1 MFQPVPHP
9 RIAKQGMKPRSQ
21 HAQLSQPLRALAA
34 LNGPT
39 GIRLLLFLILA
50 TSLFVR
56 CYGLT
61 KQGLE
66 CEELYTIPAATGH
79 QYVYLHTEPGGSP
92 PLMPLTLLEYKQLLV
107 LEAGHGLKEV
117 TGVLARNVHLPFY
130 FFFMHYWIAAFGTSE
145 GTLRLPSVLW
155 SVLAVFFLFRL
166 GQALFTPWV
175 GLLAALLMGLMP
187 EQIYYAQQARMYAL
201 LILLAVASTYLLALA
216 HKHHEAPPK
225 LYLLLYALLSIA
237 GLYTH
242 YEYVFFLVA
251 QTLFIWYAA
260 PLGRAHWRAW
270 LLTQIAIALAFG
282 PWLLV
287 GLSQRQAS
295 AEVIAWVHGE
305 LTGAALGATVADK
318 LTKLIAVPELSFG
331 WLSVGL
337 AYGLLAFGAWSVR
350 ARRTLLLLLCAW
362 LILPLAGMLL
372 LDKMLAAHAISIMRY
387 WMLITPALYL
397 LMAAG
402 VMQLKRPSWRFA
414 AILALVVCLAPAAYW
429 TGRGEL
435 RPKPDRH
442 KEMARF
448 IEQQTTGPV
457 QPTLLVEGVNS
468 IPLALA
474 YYGQRDAKVLRYK
487 WLADQLAA
495 RSLDE
500 ALGGA
505 SDVWVLISGENQV
518 VRLLEADGF
527 RRRSV
532 QVLFGHILVSRYAK
546 QSS

>member
-1 MFQPVPHP
+1 
-9 RIAKQGMKPRSQ
+9 MKPRAQ
-21 HAQLSQPLRALAA
+21 PAQLSQPLRALAA
-34 LNGPT
+34 LNCPA
-39 GIRLLLFLILA
+39 GIRLLLCLILA
-50 TSLFVR
+50 ASLFVR

-79 QYVYLHTEPGGSP
+79 QYVYLHAEPGGAAP
-92 PLMPLTLLEYKQLLV
+92 PVPLTLAEYRRSLTP
-107 LEAGHGLKEV
+107 EAGHGLKEV

-130 FFFMHYWIAAFGTSE
+130 FFFMHYWMAAFGTAE

-155 SVLAVFFLFRL
+155 SVLAVFGLFLL

-175 GLLAALLMGLMP
+175 GLVAALIMGLMP

-201 LILLAVASTYLLALA
+201 LILLAVASTYILALA
-216 HKHHEAPPK
+216 HKHEATPK

-242 YEYVFFLVA
+242 YEYVFFLAA

-260 PLGRAHWRAW
+260 PLGRAHKRAW
-270 LLTQIAIALAFG
+270 LLTQLAIALAFG
-282 PWLLV
+282 PWLVV

-305 LTGAALGATVADK
+305 LTGAALGAMVADK
-318 LTKLIAVPELSFG
+318 LTKVIAVPELSFG
-331 WLSVGL
+331 WVSVGL
-337 AYGLLAFGAWSVR
+337 AYGLLALGAWSVR
-350 ARRTLLLLLCAW
+350 ARRPLLLLLCSW

-372 LDKMLAAHAISIMRY
+372 LDKMLAAHAISITRY

-402 VMQLKRPSWRFA
+402 VMQLRRPAWQFA
-414 AILALVVCLAPAAYW
+414 ASLALIVCLAPAAYW

-487 WLADQLAA
+487 WLADQLAE

-518 VRLLEADGF
+518 IHLLEADGF

-546 QSS
+546 

>member
-1 MFQPVPHP
+1 M
-9 RIAKQGMKPRSQ
+9 RSGSQ
-21 HAQLSQPLRALAA
+21 HAQHRPWLRPLTALH
-34 LNGPT
+34 GPT

-50 TSLFVR
+50 VSLFVR
-56 CYGLT
+56 CYGLS

-66 CEELYTIPAATGH
+66 CEELYTVPAATGH
-79 QYVYLHTEPGGSP
+79 QYVYLHAEPGGVTP
-92 PLMPLTLLEYKQLLV
+92 PVPLTLAEYRRLL
-107 LEAGHGLKEV
+107 LPEAGHGLKEV
-117 TGVLARNVHLPFY
+117 TSVLARNVHLPFY
-130 FFFMHYWIAAFGTSE
+130 FFLMHYWLAAFGTSE
-145 GTLRLPSVLW
+145 SALRLPSVLW
-155 SVLAVFFLFRL
+155 SVLAVFFLFLL
-166 GQALFTPWV
+166 GQELFTPWV
-175 GLLAALLMGLMP
+175 GLIAALLMGLMP
-187 EQIYYAQQARMYAL
+187 EQIYFAQQARMYAL
-201 LILLAVASTYLLALA
+201 LILLAVASTYILALIYKQ
-216 HKHHEAPPK
+216 HVAPPK

-242 YEYVFFLVA
+242 YEYVFFLAA

-260 PLGRAHWRAW
+260 PLGRAHKQAW
-270 LLTQIAIALAFG
+270 LLTQIAIALACG

-331 WLSVGL
+331 WVSVGL
-337 AYGLLAFGAWSVR
+337 AYGLLALGAWSVR
-350 ARRTLLLLLCAW
+350 ARRPLLLLLCAW

-372 LDKMLAAHAISIMRY
+372 LDKMLAAHAISITRY

-402 VMQLKRPSWRFA
+402 VMQLKRPAWQFA
-414 AILALVVCLAPAAYW
+414 ASLALVVCLAPAAYW

-448 IEQQTTGPV
+448 IEQRTAGPV

-474 YYGQRDAKVLRYK
+474 YYGERDAKVLRYK

-500 ALGGA
+500 VLGGA
-505 SDVWVLISGENQV
+505 SDVWVLLSGENEV

-532 QVLFGHILVSRYAK
+532 QVLFGHILVSRYVK